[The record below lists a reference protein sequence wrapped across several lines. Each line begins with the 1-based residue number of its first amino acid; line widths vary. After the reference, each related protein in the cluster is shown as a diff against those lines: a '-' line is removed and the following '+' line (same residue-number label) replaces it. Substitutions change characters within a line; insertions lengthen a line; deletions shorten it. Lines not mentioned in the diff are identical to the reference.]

1 MMKQNESSI
10 TSLISAF
17 GRSYHCQYDTPLI
30 LDDYIASALITPQE
44 FSDIRENM
52 IQGIHFFNPDMAH
65 LIKDDPDEILRW
77 IVQTQ
82 LAPTPLAR
90 AAYCERVLLHE
101 MALGGTQYVILG
113 AGLDTFA
120 FRYPELKDRLNI
132 IEVDIPATQQFKRSR
147 LSSAKLPIP
156 SNLHFVA
163 MDLTDKDSLITLVT
177 EELSSE
183 KSFVSLLGVSF
194 YLTKEDLSRLLQVL
208 FTKLPSGSSIVFD
221 YADEH
226 LFDTKGISNRVDHMI
241 QMAAAG
247 GEPMQSGYSYVEMEA
262 LLDEAGLLIYEHLT
276 PEAIQEQFFQ
286 DRTDYLRAF
295 ETIHFIHAV
304 KK

>member
-1 MMKQNESSI
+1 MKQSESSI

-17 GRSYHCQYDTPLI
+17 GRAYHCQYDTPLI
-30 LDDYIASALITPQE
+30 FDDYIAKELITPQE
-44 FSDIRENM
+44 FADIRENM

-65 LIKDDPDEILRW
+65 LIKDDPDKILRW

-101 MALGGTQYVILG
+101 LALGSTQYVILG

-120 FRYPELKDRLNI
+120 LRYMELKNCLRI
-132 IEVDIPATQQFKRSR
+132 IEVDAPPTQQFKLSR
-147 LSSAKLPIP
+147 LASLKQPVPL
-156 SNLHFVA
+156 NLRFVA
-163 MDLTDKDSLITLVT
+163 MDLTNKDSLPTLLD
-177 EELSSE
+177 EELSGE
-183 KSFVSLLGVSF
+183 KSFLSLLGVSF
-194 YLTKEDLSRLLQVL
+194 YWTKEDLSRLLRVL
-208 FTKLPSGSSIVFD
+208 FTNLPSGSSIVFD

-226 LFDTKGISNRVDHMI
+226 LFETKGIYNRVDHMV

-247 GEPMQSGYSYVEMEA
+247 GEPMKSGYAYAEMEA
-262 LLDEAGLLIYEHLT
+262 LLDEAGLLIYEHLN

-286 DRTDYLRAF
+286 DRTDHLMAF